1 MNATTFIEGQFG
13 SCRREFPVLF
23 LSATTLTKDQFL
35 MLSLVGGGQQRSRGL
50 PVNVVNVKYVGLRS
64 RDPYSEH
71 VLPFISADL
80 ITAS

>member
-1 MNATTFIEGQFG
+1 
-13 SCRREFPVLF
+13 
-23 LSATTLTKDQFL
+23 

-80 ITAS
+80 ITVS